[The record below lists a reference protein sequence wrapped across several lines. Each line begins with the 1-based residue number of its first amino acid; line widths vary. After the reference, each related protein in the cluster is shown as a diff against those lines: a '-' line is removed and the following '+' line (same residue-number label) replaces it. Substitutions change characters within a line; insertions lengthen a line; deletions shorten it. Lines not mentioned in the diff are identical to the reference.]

1 MCGAMTRETILK
13 LMAGTEGSSWK
24 QSGHRGG
31 LLNVSAKRED
41 HFESGTSTFYIL
53 HDSKSLLE
61 IDGMKNW

>member
-1 MCGAMTRETILK
+1 
-13 LMAGTEGSSWK
+13 MAGTEGSSWK
-24 QSGHRGG
+24 QSGHRRG